1 MIRIQSS
8 NPPIVW
14 QINTSHRLPSI
25 SGQVRWNGNSREFE
39 VADPNGSWHRIDP
52 TVELDSP
59 PNIAQVIEWARKKM
73 EFEKKLEKLAKE
85 YPAVKDAKEKLE
97 IVMKLVEDNQL

>member
-1 MIRIQSS
+1 MIRIQTS
-8 NPPIVW
+8 NTPIVW
-14 QINTSHRLPSI
+14 QINTSYRLPSI
-25 SGQVRWNGNSREFE
+25 SGHVRWNGNNREFE

-59 PNIAQVIEWARKKM
+59 PNVAEVIEWARKKM
-73 EFEKKLEKLAKE
+73 EFEKKLEKLANQ

-97 IVMKLVEDNQL
+97 IIMKLVEQENV